1 MKKIRYIIIGVC
13 AALLSSCGNDWLD
26 LKPSTAIETDGSLTE
41 LRDFEFVLNGAYNSM
56 QSSNYYGANM
66 MCYGDL
72 TGDDMKSYKSTSTN
86 VNYYTF
92 KFNKTNG
99 PSEFWEVYYGIGKN
113 INILLRDIEKIE
125 LVPDRI
131 ITTPKME
138 SLTEQ
143 VYYNDLKGEALAIR
157 ALLLFDMTRL
167 YGYPYTK
174 DNGASLAVPIIDQV
188 VNDKNVKPLRNT
200 TAQCYKA
207 VVDDITQAISLLR
220 NVKKEGKINKWAAMT
235 LLSRVY
241 LYMGKDKEAL
251 ETATEAIKGA
261 ESTGY
266 KLWTNDE
273 YAKIWATPFNS
284 ELLFEIVNLTT
295 DSPGKSSIGYL
306 CTKYKMIATNKFWK
320 KYLKNMPNDVRGQMV
335 STASKSKPFCL
346 KYPAQGDKSYE
357 DANIPVFRLSEL
369 YLNAAEAAVKRGDIS
384 NARKYLAPIY
394 ARTGKSLDDVADK
407 DITLDL
413 VLEQRRIEF
422 WGEGQRFFDLMR
434 NNKRVVR
441 TDCLSE
447 VPEEARSFDWNYY
460 KIVLP
465 VPKHEME
472 YNENMVQNP
481 EYELH

>member
-41 LRDFEFVLNGAYNSM
+41 LRDFEFVLNGAYSSM

-99 PSEFWEVYYGIGKN
+99 PSGFWGVYYGIGKN

-188 VNDKNVKPLRNT
+188 VNDKNVKPSRNT

-207 VVDDITQAISLLR
+207 VVDDLTQAISLLR

-235 LLSRVY
+235 LLSRV
-241 LYMGKDKEAL
+241 
-251 ETATEAIKGA
+251 
-261 ESTGY
+261 
-266 KLWTNDE
+266 
-273 YAKIWATPFNS
+273 
-284 ELLFEIVNLTT
+284 
-295 DSPGKSSIGYL
+295 
-306 CTKYKMIATNKFWK
+306 
-320 KYLKNMPNDVRGQMV
+320 
-335 STASKSKPFCL
+335 
-346 KYPAQGDKSYE
+346 
-357 DANIPVFRLSEL
+357 LSV
-369 YLNAAEAAVKRGDIS
+369 Y
-384 NARKYLAPIY
+384 
-394 ARTGKSLDDVADK
+394 
-407 DITLDL
+407 
-413 VLEQRRIEF
+413 
-422 WGEGQRFFDLMR
+422 GQRQGSLG
-434 NNKRVVR
+434 N
-441 TDCLSE
+441 CY
-447 VPEEARSFDWNYY
+447 RSY
-460 KIVLP
+460 KGSQI
-465 VPKHEME
+465 
-472 YNENMVQNP
+472 NRI
-481 EYELH
+481 